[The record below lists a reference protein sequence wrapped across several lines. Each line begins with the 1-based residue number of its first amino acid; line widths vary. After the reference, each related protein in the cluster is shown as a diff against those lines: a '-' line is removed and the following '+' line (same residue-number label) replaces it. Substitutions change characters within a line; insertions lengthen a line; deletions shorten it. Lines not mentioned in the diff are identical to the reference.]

1 MNLLTMLTPMFRR
14 ESSTKERR
22 TISHRVLPQGFSDI
36 VRHLCSI
43 FVCMCGSTGEHRRE
57 KYSIHQPVQRTRY
70 DETRVSVEMHGSDK
84 IQMCM
89 QRFHTFPFSIKTV
102 KKHVLS
108 YWEHVPLAASHIRM
122 SPSQPPETSIFDIGL

>member
-1 MNLLTMLTPMFRR
+1 MNLLTMLAPMFRR
-14 ESSTKERR
+14 KSSTKERR